1 MIRNV
6 EEKFLAFLSG
16 IRLAEER
23 LLEAQQSMVEQAS
36 DESLRRGLQAHI
48 EETRGQ
54 IENLQ
59 QVFDLL
65 ENKVQTVPS
74 QAIDGLI
81 AEGTEMMLMAG
92 GYPAL
97 RDCVIADLQGKIE
110 HFEIACYRELIMGA
124 QALGQDAAVDL
135 LEQNLEQEEKTAR
148 FIESATPQLL
158 QKALQESPPGRLR
171 DADHAPNRIEATATG
186 ENLDETTVR
195 AESEADT
202 EQSGLLRP

>member
-6 EEKFLAFLSG
+6 EEKFVAFLSG

-23 LLEAQQSMVEQAS
+23 LLEAQQLMVEQAS
-36 DESLRRGLQAHI
+36 DEALRRGLQAHI

-59 QVFDLL
+59 QVFELIGH
-65 ENKVQTVPS
+65 KAQSVPS
-74 QAIDGLI
+74 QAVDGLI
-81 AEGTEMMLMAG
+81 AEGNEFLQMSG

-110 HFEIACYRELIMGA
+110 HFEISCYRELILGA
-124 QALGQDAAVDL
+124 QALGQDAAVDWL
-135 LEQNLEQEEKTAR
+135 KQNLEQEEKTAQ
-148 FIESATPQLL
+148 FIEAAVPGLL
-158 QKALQESPPGRLR
+158 QKARQESPPGRLR

-195 AESEADT
+195 AAYESETDAG
-202 EQSGLLRP
+202 GLLRP